1 MGRVMNLIAAFTL
14 VLGLLGCQL
23 SDTVSEASVIADSSQ
38 EIPYVFTVAEQ
49 PELPEHSRLVET
61 SAGQFHVR
69 AMGLDN
75 SGPAVVLLAG
85 PNYNYHSDSAWF
97 AALQPLLA
105 EQYRVYSV
113 DRLGNAF
120 SSSSDD
126 LTYRRFADDLAFV
139 MQQLNEPQLAV
150 VAFASASISARWFYE
165 LHGEQFDI
173 QAMLY
178 IDPDIPL
185 AHSLSLYQGYPA
197 NWYRDNLATLLP
209 HLAAGNWTERTKDKL
224 DVEYQQIKQWADEYD
239 TAVDWRYLEQ
249 IMQQRLLISHQQV
262 RAREI
267 AAYIADLDGYATLPM
282 ITGIPVSVIDS
293 DFEQQEIA
301 IADKPELVTALQ
313 QWQQEGSAWSAN
325 QAAVSN
331 GQYIPLPGSDHMV
344 PLQQP
349 QVIQQA
355 ITWLLTTN
363 KE

>member
-1 MGRVMNLIAAFTL
+1 MGRVINLFAAFTL
-14 VLGLLGCQL
+14 VLGLLGWQL
-23 SDTVSEASVIADSSQ
+23 SETISKASVIDESNQ
-38 EIPYVFTVAEQ
+38 EIPHSFALAEQ

-69 AMGLDN
+69 AMGLN
-75 SGPAVVLLAG
+75 NPGPAVVLLAG

-120 SSSSDD
+120 SSSSDN
-126 LTYRRFADDLAFV
+126 LSYRRFADDLALV

-224 DVEYQQIKQWADEYD
+224 DAEYKQIKQWADEYG
-239 TAVDWRYLEQ
+239 TAIDWRYLEQ
-249 IMQQRLLISHQQV
+249 IMQQRLLISHQQA

-267 AAYIADLDGYATLPM
+267 AAYIADLDSYATLPM
-282 ITGIPVSVIDS
+282 ITAIPVSVIDS
-293 DFEQQEIA
+293 DFEQQDIA
-301 IADKPELVTALQ
+301 AATDDAELLAALQ
-313 QWQQEGSAWSAN
+313 KWQQEGSAWSAE
-325 QAAVSN
+325 QASVSN
-331 GQYIPLPGSDHMV
+331 GQYISLSESDHMV

-355 ITWLLTTN
+355 LEWLLH
-363 KE
+363 E

>member
-1 MGRVMNLIAAFTL
+1 MGRVINLFAAFTL
-14 VLGLLGCQL
+14 VLGLVGCQL
-23 SDTVSEASVIADSSQ
+23 SNTMSEASVIDDSSQ
-38 EIPYVFTVAEQ
+38 EIPHVFTVAEQ

-69 AMGLDN
+69 AMGLKN
-75 SGPAVVLLAG
+75 PGPAVILLAG

-120 SSSSDD
+120 SSSSND
-126 LTYRRFADDLAFV
+126 LSYRRFADDLAFV

-224 DVEYQQIKQWADEYD
+224 DAEYQQIKQWADEYGTD
-239 TAVDWRYLEQ
+239 IDWRYLEQ
-249 IMQQRLLISHQQV
+249 IMQQRLLISHQQA

-282 ITGIPVSVIDS
+282 ITAIPVSVIDS
-293 DFEQQEIA
+293 DFEQQDIA
-301 IADKPELVTALQ
+301 AAADDAELLAALQ
-313 QWQQEGSAWSAN
+313 KWQQEGSAWSAN
-325 QAAVSN
+325 QAAVSH
-331 GQYIPLPGSDHMV
+331 GQYIPLTGSDHMV

-355 ITWLLTTN
+355 LEWLLN
-363 KE
+363 Q

>member
-1 MGRVMNLIAAFTL
+1 MRQVINIVMAFTL
-14 VLGLLGCQL
+14 VLALFGCQQPNRHR
-23 SDTVSEASVIADSSQ
+23 DAS
-38 EIPYVFTVAEQ
+38 AEQ

-69 AMGLDN
+69 AMGRDN

-85 PNYNYHSDSAWF
+85 PNHNYHSDSAWF

-105 EQYRVYSV
+105 EQYRVYSI

-120 SSSSDD
+120 SSNSDD
-126 LTYRRFADDLAFV
+126 LSYRRFADDLAQV
-139 MQQLNEPQLAV
+139 LQQLNEPQLAV

-173 QAMLY
+173 DAMLY

-197 NWYRDNLATLLP
+197 DWYRDNLATLLP
-209 HLAAGNWTERTKDKL
+209 HLAAGNWSERTKDKL
-224 DVEYQQIKQWADEYD
+224 DAEYQQIKQWASEYGI
-239 TAVDWRYLEQ
+239 AIDWNYLEQ
-249 IMQQRLLISHQQV
+249 IMQQRMLISHQQA

-267 AAYIADLDGYATLPM
+267 AAYISDLESYATLPM
-282 ITGIPVSVIDS
+282 ITAIPVSVIDS
-293 DFEQQEIA
+293 DFEQKDIA
-301 IADKPELVTALQ
+301 AAADDDADAELLTALQ
-313 QWQQEGSAWSAN
+313 KWQQEGSAWSAE
-325 QAAVSN
+325 QASVSN
-331 GQYIPLPGSDHMV
+331 GQYIPLSGSDHMV

-355 ITWLLTTN
+355 LEWLLSQ
-363 KE
+363 